1 MKDKITDYLD
11 VVSSNFT
18 LLKNQSENI
27 QKASNKAIDTLKNGN
42 KIIFCGNGGSAAD
55 AQHLAAELMGRYKVD
70 RNPLPAISLTVD
82 TSAIT
87 AIGNDYGYENIFS
100 RQLKGIGVKGDMLIA
115 ISTSGAS
122 KNVIKAIYEALD
134 MGIYVVSLTGINDS
148 EMKRISHLTIQS
160 QSDETNHIQE
170 MHIAIGHLI
179 CGLVESAVV
188 ENKI

>member
-1 MKDKITDYLD
+1 
-11 VVSSNFT
+11 
-18 LLKNQSENI
+18 
-27 QKASNKAIDTLKNGN
+27 
-42 KIIFCGNGGSAAD
+42 
-55 AQHLAAELMGRYKVD
+55 MGRYKVD

-115 ISTSGAS
+115 ISTSGES
-122 KNVIKAIYEALD
+122 KNVIKGIYEALD

-170 MHIAIGHLI
+170 MHIAIGHRI
-179 CGLVESAVV
+179 CSLVESTVV

>member
-1 MKDKITDYLD
+1 
-11 VVSSNFT
+11 
-18 LLKNQSENI
+18 
-27 QKASNKAIDTLKNGN
+27 
-42 KIIFCGNGGSAAD
+42 
-55 AQHLAAELMGRYKVD
+55 
-70 RNPLPAISLTVD
+70 
-82 TSAIT
+82 
-87 AIGNDYGYENIFS
+87 
-100 RQLKGIGVKGDMLIA
+100 MLIA

>member
-1 MKDKITDYLD
+1 
-11 VVSSNFT
+11 
-18 LLKNQSENI
+18 
-27 QKASNKAIDTLKNGN
+27 
-42 KIIFCGNGGSAAD
+42 
-55 AQHLAAELMGRYKVD
+55 MGRYKVD